1 MIKPKGEYPM
11 LNKSTILT
19 YPFLVILSIG
29 KKSFENMGRFIQTS
43 GRTVAGLLQPAE
55 ISFSIAHQIC
65 QSIFSVKKKLFLIV
79 DETLI
84 KKIYATNMRGTGMFY
99 DTKIGRC
106 VNAFRLVTA
115 MISDGKYAIPIGCS
129 YLFAKEL
136 LDLCSEKFPSKDD
149 IAKSFIR
156 TAIKLFPNATTFL
169 LADGLYATIGLL
181 RWCIENKVPAEMRMH
196 SNRVVTYK
204 GIKTKL
210 RDLANQRG
218 IKLVGKQTARTI
230 SVEWHGLP
238 LEITIVKRVDKHD
251 KESIVFQAST
261 YKAEPRE
268 HVKAY
273 GIRWDTEKCYR
284 TDKQSLGIGECFS
297 RDLTVQHNHAAAALL
312 AYAFVQLE
320 RKKQRLK
327 TPEEGIRAFKEKV
340 SPHDFKQFVDQY
352 GFSPHWD
359 A

>member
-1 MIKPKGEYPM
+1 M

-19 YPFLVILSIG
+19 YPFLVLLSIG
-29 KKSFENMGRFIQTS
+29 KKSFQNMGRFTQTS
-43 GRTVAGLLQPAE
+43 GRTIASLLQTAE
-55 ISFSIAHQIC
+55 TSFSIAHQIC
-65 QSIFSVKKKLFLIV
+65 QSIFLGKKKLFVII

-115 MISDGKYAIPIGCS
+115 MLSDGKYAIPIGCS

-136 LDLCSEKFPSKDD
+136 LDLCAEKFPSKDD
-149 IAKSFIR
+149 IAKSFVNA
-156 TAIKLFPNATTFL
+156 AIKLFSNVKIVL
-169 LADGLYATIGLL
+169 LADGLYATVELL

-204 GIKTKL
+204 GVKNKL
-210 RDLANQRG
+210 SDLANQRG
-218 IKLVGKQTARTI
+218 IKLTGKQTARTI

-238 LEITIVKRVDKHD
+238 LEITIAKRVDKHD
-251 KESIVFQAST
+251 KESIVFQVST

-273 GIRWDTEKCYR
+273 DIRWDTEKCYR
-284 TDKQSLGIGECFS
+284 TDKQQLGLGECFS
-297 RDLTVQHNHAAAALL
+297 QNLTVQHNHAAAALL
-312 AYAFVQLE
+312 AYAFAQLE
-320 RKKQRLK
+320 RQRHRLE
-327 TPEEGIRAFKEKV
+327 TPEDAIRAFKEKV
-340 SPHDFKQFVDQY
+340 SPKGFEQFIDQY
-352 GFSPHWD
+352 DFSPHWD

>member
-1 MIKPKGEYPM
+1 M

-19 YPFLVILSIG
+19 YPFLVLLSIG

-43 GRTVAGLLQPAE
+43 GRTIAKLLQPAE
-55 ISFSIAHQIC
+55 KSFGIAHQIC
-65 QSIFSVKKKLFLIV
+65 QSIFSSRKKLFLII

-106 VNAFRLVTA
+106 VNAFRLITA
-115 MISDGKYAIPIGCS
+115 MLSDGKYAIPIGCS
-129 YLFAKEL
+129 YLFTKEL
-136 LDLCSEKFPSKDD
+136 LDMCAEKFPSKDD
-149 IAKSFIR
+149 IAKSFIK
-156 TAIKLFPNATTFL
+156 TAIKLFPSVTIVL
-169 LADGLYATIGLL
+169 LADGLYATVGLL
-181 RWCIENKVPAEMRMH
+181 RWCIENKIPAEMRMH

-204 GIKTKL
+204 GVKKKL
-210 RDLANQRG
+210 RDLANQKG
-218 IKLVGKQTARTI
+218 IKLTGKQTARTI

-273 GIRWDTEKCYR
+273 DIRWDTEKFYR
-284 TDKQSLGIGECFS
+284 TDKQSFGLGECFS
-297 RDLTVQHNHAAAALL
+297 KDLTVQHNHAAAALL

-320 RKKQRLK
+320 RKRQRLK
-327 TPEEGIRAFKEKV
+327 TPEDAIRAFKEKV
-340 SPHDFKQFVDQY
+340 NPQEFKQFVDQY
-352 GFSPHWD
+352 DFSPHCD

>member
-1 MIKPKGEYPM
+1 M

-19 YPFLVILSIG
+19 YPFLVLLSIG

-43 GRTVAGLLQPAE
+43 GRTIASLLLSAE
-55 ISFSIAHQIC
+55 KSFCVAHQIC
-65 QSIFSVKKKLFLIV
+65 QSIFSGKKKLFLII

-106 VNAFRLVTA
+106 INAFRLVTA
-115 MISDGKYAIPIGCS
+115 MLSDGKYAIPIGCS

-136 LDLCSEKFPSKDD
+136 LDLCTEKFPSKDE
-149 IAKSFIR
+149 IAKSFIK
-156 TAIKLFPNATTFL
+156 TAIKLFPNVTIVL
-169 LADGLYATIGLL
+169 LADGLYATVDLL

-204 GIKTKL
+204 GIKKKL

-218 IKLVGKQTARTI
+218 IKLTGKQTARTI
-230 SVEWHGLP
+230 SVEWHGLS
-238 LEITIVKRVDKHD
+238 LEVTIVKRVDKND
-251 KESIVFQAST
+251 KESIVFQTST

-273 GIRWDTEKCYR
+273 DIRWDTEKCYR
-284 TDKQSLGIGECFS
+284 TDKQSLGLGECFS
-297 RDLTVQHNHAAAALL
+297 KNLTVQHNHAAAALL

-320 RKKQRLK
+320 RKRQRLK
-327 TPEEGIRAFKEKV
+327 TPEDAIRAFKEKGN
-340 SPHDFKQFVDQY
+340 SQGFKQFVDQY
-352 GFSPHWD
+352 DFSPHCD